1 MKFSSLQH
9 TSVKTFSVPRLD
21 GGTDLSLPPDTISDS
36 ALSDGVNI
44 WFDKGILKTRPG
56 LLSDSGKVIMSE
68 SSTYDDTLNYSLTDA
83 GFFSDGEYKRIAVG
97 EYCESGAHYFC
108 RIFLISADGSSS
120 QAGYLLFNRV
130 SNDEFNIPEN
140 ILFYS
145 AEAVSGA
152 GVFAFVTTHNIYNT
166 QQKGYRIYEL
176 SADMQSWS
184 EHISYY
190 TPVVYINGRGTRYE
204 QSRSL
209 GIAYTGTP
217 KVIESE
223 NILTNRFKAYYT
235 SDAYSSTFRLPFSG
249 LDSDSVICRVYY
261 EPADYCE
268 WVIPQGQNNVTA
280 TFYTAQITLNI
291 DREKGIFYF
300 TGEEGEYPVPK
311 MSKYPENNISITAG
325 KNTGFDI
332 GSAVSCTCTADCG
345 SRLLFS
351 GGRDKGRVFSVP
363 RSNPLYFPADSCFD
377 AGGNDSGINAL
388 VPCSDGVAA
397 FKQNEIYLL
406 KIKEGGKINTTS
418 LLADDSSTFY
428 NADSFTVK
436 RISADTGCAAKE
448 TCAVYADRPVWL
460 GSDKAVYS
468 LNVSSNKI
476 SKLSSPV
483 GDFLRTK
490 TEEKAYAAIY
500 GNHYILISGSKAVI
514 IDCGSDAESPVC
526 YIWNFG
532 EISPVGVFVNSGE
545 ICFLCVSLG
554 GMAMYS
560 AGLGG
565 NTDTLVSEGEDGL
578 IFEDFSFYS
587 RAVTKHYRLGNIG
600 KGKHIQSI
608 FLAFESDGQTEIV
621 LNGNMLHGDITEN
634 GGGLKTL
641 KLIPEMPS
649 VNKMSLE
656 ISSSG
661 SFSAGGFTVY
671 YRESV

>member
-9 TSVKTFSVPRLD
+9 TSVKTFSAARLD
-21 GGTDLSLPPDTISDS
+21 GGMNLSLPADTISDN

-44 WFDKGILKTRPG
+44 WFNKGTLKTRPG
-56 LLSDSGKVIMSE
+56 LSADADRVIMSE
-68 SSTYDDTLNYSLTDA
+68 SSTYDGTLTYKLTDT
-83 GFFSDGEYKRIAVG
+83 GFFSGDEYKRIAVG

-120 QAGYLLFNRV
+120 QAGYLLFNRA

-145 AEAVSGA
+145 AESVSGA

-166 QQKGYRIYEL
+166 QQKGYHIYEL
-176 SADMQSWS
+176 NADMQSWS

-190 TPVVYINGRGTRYE
+190 TPVVYINGRGTCYE

-217 KVIESE
+217 KVLESE

-235 SDAYSSTFRLPFSG
+235 SDAHSSTFRLPFSG
-249 LDSDSVICRVYY
+249 LDNDSVICRVYY
-261 EPADYCE
+261 EPDNYCE
-268 WVIPQGQNNVTA
+268 WIIPEGGTTATA

-291 DREKGIFYF
+291 DRTKGIFYF
-300 TGEEGEYPVPK
+300 TGEDGEYPVPK

-325 KNTGFDI
+325 KDTGFDI
-332 GSAVSCTCTADCG
+332 GSAVSCTCSADCG

-377 AGGNDSGINAL
+377 TGGNDSGINAL

-428 NADSFTVK
+428 NPDSFTVN
-436 RISADTGCAAKE
+436 RISADKGCLSKD

-468 LNVSSNKI
+468 LNISSNKI
-476 SKLSSPV
+476 TELSAPI
-483 GDFLRTK
+483 GDFLRTR

-500 GNHYILISGSKAVI
+500 GNHYILISESKAVI
-514 IDCGSDAESPVC
+514 IYLGSDTENPVC

-532 EISPVGVFVNSGE
+532 EISPIGVFVSSGK
-545 ICFLCVSLG
+545 ICFLCVSVS
-554 GMAMYS
+554 GMALYS
-560 AGLGG
+560 SGLSG
-565 NTDTLVSEGEDGL
+565 NTDTLVSAGEDGL
-578 IFEDFSFYS
+578 IFENLSFFS

-600 KGKHIQSI
+600 KGKHIQSV
-608 FLAFESDGQTEIV
+608 FLAFESDGQTEIK
-621 LNGNMLHGDITEN
+621 LNGNMLCGDIPEA

-661 SFSAGGFTVY
+661 TFSAGGFTVY

>member
-9 TSVKTFSVPRLD
+9 TSVKTFSVARLD
-21 GGTDLSLPPDTISDS
+21 GGTDLSLPADTISDN

-44 WFDKGILKTRPG
+44 WFNKGTLKTRPG
-56 LLSDSGKVIMSE
+56 LSADADRVIMNE
-68 SSTYDDTLNYSLTDA
+68 SSTYDGTLTYTLTDA
-83 GFFSDGEYKRIAVG
+83 GFFSGDEYKRIAVG
-97 EYCESGAHYFC
+97 KYCESGAHYFC

-190 TPVVYINGRGTRYE
+190 TPVVYINGRGTCYE

-217 KVIESE
+217 KVLESE

-235 SDAYSSTFRLPFSG
+235 SDAHSSTFRLPFSG
-249 LDSDSVICRVYY
+249 LDNDSVICRVYY
-261 EPADYCE
+261 EPDDYCE
-268 WVIPQGQNNVTA
+268 WIIPEGETTATA

-291 DREKGIFYF
+291 DRAKGIFYF
-300 TGEEGEYPVPK
+300 TGEDGEYPVPK

-325 KNTGFDI
+325 KDTGFDI
-332 GSAVSCTCTADCG
+332 GSVVSCTCTADCG

-377 AGGNDSGINAL
+377 TGGNDSGINAL

-406 KIKEGGKINTTS
+406 KIKEGSKINTTS

-428 NADSFTVK
+428 NADSVTVK
-436 RISADTGCAAKE
+436 RLSADKGCVCKN

-468 LNVSSNKI
+468 LNLSSNKI
-476 SKLSSPV
+476 TELSAPV
-483 GDFLRTK
+483 GDFLRMR

-514 IDCGSDAESPVC
+514 IDFGSDTENPVC

-532 EISPVGVFVNSGE
+532 EISPIGVFVSRGK
-545 ICFLCVSLG
+545 ICFLCVSVS
-554 GMAMYS
+554 GMTMYS
-560 AGLGG
+560 SGLSG
-565 NTDTLVSEGEDGL
+565 NTDTLVSAGEDGL
-578 IFEDFSFYS
+578 IFENLSFFS

-608 FLAFESDGQTEIV
+608 FLVFESEGQTDIK
-621 LNGNMLHGDITEN
+621 LNGSMLYGEIPAMN
-634 GGGLKTL
+634 GGPKTL

-661 SFSAGGFTVY
+661 AFSAGGFTVY